1 FAKDIA
7 PILQRSCQSCHHP
20 DSIAPMSLMTYE
32 EVRPW
37 ATAIK
42 QRTGRGPRA
51 GLMPP
56 WYVEKNIGLQKF
68 QNDPS
73 LSEVEIAKI
82 ARWAD
87 NGAPMGNPA
96 DLPPLR
102 KFEDT
107 WRIEPDLILKS
118 PQVEMQPL
126 SPDWWGVLSETIPTG
141 LKEDRYVAAIQM
153 REVTDLIEG
162 TARATVGG
170 RFIIHHMGFSAED
183 ADYQS
188 DAESQDGN
196 RTGAS
201 QVSGLHEVGRNED
214 VFDPEAGRLMKAG
227 SKLVFGTMHL
237 HSNGRHTKSHLE
249 IGFKFHPI
257 GYRPTKAI
265 RRPATSGG
273 LGNSTN
279 LDIRPMEANQ
289 QFQAFT
295 FLQENAKFVAFEPH
309 MHAAG
314 VRMCLDA

>member
-1 FAKDIA
+1 MSNEPRHTRASSRRPARAAWVVGVAALAVMHAASRPAMSAADPPPAGEVTFAKDIA

-56 WYVEKNIGLQKF
+56 WYVEKNIGVQKF

-102 KFEDT
+102 KFEDI

-126 SPDWWGVLSETIPTG
+126 SPDWWGVLSETVPTG

-162 TARATVGG
+162 TARATV
-170 RFIIHHMGFSAED
+170 
-183 ADYQS
+183 
-188 DAESQDGN
+188 
-196 RTGAS
+196 
-201 QVSGLHEVGRNED
+201 
-214 VFDPEAGRLMKAG
+214 
-227 SKLVFGTMHL
+227 
-237 HSNGRHTKSHLE
+237 
-249 IGFKFHPI
+249 
-257 GYRPTKAI
+257 
-265 RRPATSGG
+265 
-273 LGNSTN
+273 
-279 LDIRPMEANQ
+279 
-289 QFQAFT
+289 
-295 FLQENAKFVAFEPH
+295 
-309 MHAAG
+309 
-314 VRMCLDA
+314 